1 MSRTLISWFSHLPRN
16 RSTVRPPLAVHHI
29 LDERRPENPVPRP
42 HGGPDPAAVRL
53 PDDVVVQEVPL
64 VGPEGLPRGQD
75 DHPLL
80 PLRVDEDHGL
90 SRAQRPRRAPSFHHR
105 RPPLPTFSFSRQ
117 NAHVSVYEGAP
128 QSAHFVGAPPASS
141 SPPAAAPSS
150 GKGRHVPLLSLP
162 WRKPW

>member
-1 MSRTLISWFSHLPRN
+1 MSRTLISWVSHAPRN
-16 RSTVRPPLAVHHI
+16 RSTVRPPLAAKSSRTSY
-29 LDERRPENPVPRP
+29 DTRRPF
-42 HGGPDPAAVRL
+42 GPMASIRL
-53 PDDVVVQEVPL
+53 LDDVVVQEVPL

-117 NAHVSVYEGAP
+117 NAHVPGC
-128 QSAHFVGAPPASS
+128 G
-141 SPPAAAPSS
+141 
-150 GKGRHVPLLSLP
+150 G
-162 WRKPW
+162 